1 MKIGLLQIELYLS
14 QCGSLKQKRMI
25 LNGLK
30 SKLRDKFN
38 ISIIEADYQDK
49 WQRSIL
55 AVACISNNEKIVD
68 STFNQILNFIDVEK
82 KGFEILNSQIEM
94 L

>member
-14 QCGSLKQKRMI
+14 QCSSLKQKRMI

-30 SKLRDKFN
+30 SKLRDRFN

>member
-49 WQRSIL
+49 WQRSVL